1 MLKKLIIPTAIVTAF
16 AFTPVLAEQSGDKGG
31 SQAERQQDMETG
43 GQGTTAG
50 TQGAQSFDELD
61 QNQDGK
67 LDEEELNVWGS
78 TAAGGA
84 SGDQDGKDH
93 SERMLQRY
101 DHDGDGAISKD
112 EMDQGP
118 MTGTDTDTSQ

>member
-1 MLKKLIIPTAIVTAF
+1 MFKKLVIPAAIATAF

-31 SQAERQQDMETG
+31 SKAERQQEMETG
-43 GQGTTAG
+43 NQGTTAG
-50 TQGAQSFDELD
+50 AGASPAQSFDDLD
-61 QNQDGK
+61 RNQDGQ

-78 TAAGGA
+78 TAAG
-84 SGDQDGKDH
+84 SETDNQGDQDRG
-93 SERMLQRY
+93 ERMMQRY

-118 MTGTDTDTSQ
+118 MTGTDASQ